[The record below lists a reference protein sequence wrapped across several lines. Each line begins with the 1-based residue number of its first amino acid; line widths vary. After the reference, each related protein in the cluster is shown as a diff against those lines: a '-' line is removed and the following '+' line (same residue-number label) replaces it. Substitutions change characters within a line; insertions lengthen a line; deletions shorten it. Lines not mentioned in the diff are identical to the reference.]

1 MKKIFSILALLLV
14 AVSGA
19 WAEDRVVIA
28 QMQNGNI
35 TAGEV
40 AASGS
45 VTVTLNVTPAE
56 GYYITADDITVTK
69 TASQAMAPRRAP
81 GYTDKI
87 TVSAA
92 TVDMTGKGTYTF
104 ALPEGY
110 GAYVEAAFT
119 SRLQL
124 TEVTLEK
131 TELTYDTFGKK
142 AQTVGVKSVKAGTVE
157 VPADSYDVQGNTQTD
172 VGNYT
177 VTVTGKGH
185 YQGTATAQFSI
196 VKEQMDIDAD
206 DTETGKEVSNV
217 GMEVTVLD
225 PEQKTI
231 IIDNIIIPETAAG
244 EPLTIYI
251 PAEVNGYK
259 VVAIA
264 PGVLGNTE
272 NVTDVYLPDTEEPI
286 IIGEGT
292 LPGTAHIHS
301 PLELLD
307 DYALMASLKDNY
319 ENLKISATVTPTH
332 KFWTFSSG
340 VDCVMPEGVTAYTV
354 YMDDNM
360 QPRIVVIEED
370 NLKLA
375 DGRRGIKANNG
386 VLVACNNGEGG
397 NAYEIVA
404 SPGNQK
410 SGAEPAT
417 TDAKSYANNQLEP
430 VIESKN
436 YPAGEYLILKDNKFH
451 SIAANGSKVSAC
463 KAVLRIKK

>member
-1 MKKIFSILALLLV
+1 
-14 AVSGA
+14 
-19 WAEDRVVIA
+19 
-28 QMQNGNI
+28 
-35 TAGEV
+35 
-40 AASGS
+40 
-45 VTVTLNVTPAE
+45 
-56 GYYITADDITVTK
+56 
-69 TASQAMAPRRAP
+69 
-81 GYTDKI
+81 
-87 TVSAA
+87 
-92 TVDMTGKGTYTF
+92 
-104 ALPEGY
+104 
-110 GAYVEAAFT
+110 
-119 SRLQL
+119 
-124 TEVTLEK
+124 
-131 TELTYDTFGKK
+131 
-142 AQTVGVKSVKAGTVE
+142 
-157 VPADSYDVQGNTQTD
+157 
-172 VGNYT
+172 
-177 VTVTGKGH
+177 
-185 YQGTATAQFSI
+185 
-196 VKEQMDIDAD
+196 
-206 DTETGKEVSNV
+206 
-217 GMEVTVLD
+217 
-225 PEQKTI
+225 
-231 IIDNIIIPETAAG
+231 
-244 EPLTIYI
+244 
-251 PAEVNGYK
+251 
-259 VVAIA
+259 
-264 PGVLGNTE
+264 
-272 NVTDVYLPDTEEPI
+272 
-286 IIGEGT
+286 
-292 LPGTAHIHS
+292 
-301 PLELLD
+301 
-307 DYALMASLKDNY
+307 MASLKDNY